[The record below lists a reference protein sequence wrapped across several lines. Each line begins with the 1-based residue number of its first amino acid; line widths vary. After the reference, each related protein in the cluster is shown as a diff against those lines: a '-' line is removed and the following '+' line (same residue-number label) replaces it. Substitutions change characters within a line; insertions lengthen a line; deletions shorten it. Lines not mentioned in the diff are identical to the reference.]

1 MIKKASVFTLGSKK
15 NKNAFELLLSEVR
28 NVFGEPAVM
37 DFTSPAELAQA
48 AVNPQSET
56 TVVAVSKEAFLK
68 TKLALLK
75 AFDIKIGRS
84 NAIINAMGEN
94 SPANEKEKDL
104 FSAIPAGARVYPA
117 RDGLYSAFSVQKGD
131 AKLVFLPL
139 DEKILGRILPE
150 ALTGDN
156 PVSGFRKSIESV
168 MKSGKKIAV
177 APCGSSKAVMKAVSS
192 VEGYETCFTLAYG
205 TSDGQSGEDKA
216 DYLARSAGVSKENT
230 SSDFGA
236 AMSEI
241 LADPESG
248 EKYAVVCLADSERAR
263 VAKVYAV
270 SGESDI
276 QLAAAALIK
285 LCDMME
291 ETSEAGALIKPSE
304 TYENS
309 KKISA
314 LPIII
319 AAVGILAAILI
330 CVVAMFAVRSNA
342 ANEKTRALISAKIST
357 AVMTQSATEPVFATL
372 PYTEDFRG
380 GSGIGLDTEM
390 FPEEQKTNVQET
402 TTAETTEAVTNAPT
416 SAPTKPVT
424 AITVTQIITTA
435 AATTQKPTAPPT
447 TKASTQ
453 PATESSKVS
462 GKFVFTCYGWGHG
475 VGMSQYGAMEMA
487 RNGKN
492 YEQILTHY
500 FPGTTVKE
508 DSQIPEK
515 VIYGGTEYGLV
526 EYLCKTSKREIGN
539 GAPKEAIK
547 AQIVAVYTYA
557 KTYNFNVASSLHA
570 FDASWEYKDTATYKA
585 CLEVLGMS
593 SEEDVPKAKYVDYN
607 GKPAFTCYFAQSA
620 GKTTSASNAWGGNY
634 PYLSGGASS
643 PETVRKETVE
653 ISAED
658 LKAMILAYDPTIELS
673 DNPAQWLE
681 IVSHDSAYSQGIG
694 YISEIR
700 VGNKTMRGNRFRDGV
715 TGYRLLSH
723 CFTFVYIK

>member
-1 MIKKASVFTLGSKK
+1 MIKKVSVFTLGSKK

-37 DFTSPAELAQA
+37 DFTSPADLAQA
-48 AVNPQSET
+48 AAKPQSGI
-56 TVVAVSKEAFLK
+56 TVAAVSKDAFLK
-68 TKLALLK
+68 TKLAYLK
-75 AFDIKIGRS
+75 ALDTKIARS
-84 NAIINAMGEN
+84 KAIVEAMGEN
-94 SPANEKEKDL
+94 APSNEKEKEL
-104 FSAIPAGARVYPA
+104 FSAIPAGARVYLSK
-117 RDGLYSAFSVQKGD
+117 DGLYSAFSVQRGE
-131 AKLVFLPL
+131 AKLIFMPL
-139 DEKILGRILPE
+139 DEKILGRILPC
-150 ALTGDN
+150 ALTGAN
-156 PVSGFRKSIESV
+156 PVAQFRKNIESV
-168 MKSGKKIAV
+168 IKSGKKIAV
-177 APCGSSKAVMKAVSS
+177 APCGSSKAVMNAVSG
-192 VEGYETCFTLAYG
+192 VEGYETCFMLADGLSDRHIG
-205 TSDGQSGEDKA
+205 TDEA
-216 DYLARSAGVSKENT
+216 DFLARSAGESKEKA
-230 SSDFGA
+230 SADFGA

-241 LADPESG
+241 LTDSEIG
-248 EKYAVVCLADSERAR
+248 EKYAVVCLADSEKAR
-263 VAKVYAV
+263 VAKVYAE
-270 SGESDI
+270 SGETDI
-276 QLAAAALIK
+276 QLAAAALIR

-291 ETSEAGALIKPSE
+291 ETASVGALIRPDSPEAKQ
-304 TYENS
+304 

-330 CVVAMFAVRSNA
+330 CVIAMFAVRSDA
-342 ANEKTRALISAKIST
+342 ANDKTRALVSDRISVADITRLKAKPVS
-357 AVMTQSATEPVFATL
+357 EPQTDVA
-372 PYTEDFRG
+372 DFRG
-380 GSGIGLDTEM
+380 GSGIGLDMEM
-390 FPEEQKTNVQET
+390 FFEQSATDAQKTTTDET
-402 TTAETTEAVTNAPT
+402 TQAATNAPT
-416 SAPTKPVT
+416 SAVTKPVT
-424 AITVTQIITTA
+424 AITVTQVITTA
-435 AATTQKPTAPPT
+435 ALTTHKPTAPPT
-447 TKASTQ
+447 TNAPTQ

-475 VGMSQYGAMEMA
+475 VGMSQYGAMKMA

-500 FPGTTVKE
+500 FPGTTVKD
-508 DSQIPEK
+508 DSQTPEK
-515 VIYGGTEYGLV
+515 VVYGGVEYGLV

-570 FDASWEYKDTATYKA
+570 FDASWEYKDTATYNA

-593 SEEDVPKAKYVDYN
+593 SEEDTPKAKYVDYN

-653 ISAED
+653 ISAEE

-681 IVSHDSAYSQGIG
+681 IVSHDSAYSKDVG
-694 YISEIR
+694 YISSIR

-723 CFTFVYIK
+723 CFTFIYVK